1 MRSYASTVVSRPGL
15 PLDRPPVP
23 DGEVV
28 GDLALR
34 AASTPLSLFRLG
46 AFTLAFAGVHDLEAL
61 NDAHERVFRVN
72 APFVRSMVL
81 WRPAVKERRHRVN
94 RGRKKLQLII

>member
-1 MRSYASTVVSRPGL
+1 MSAV
-15 PLDRPPVP
+15 
-23 DGEVV
+23 
-28 GDLALR
+28 ALR

-72 APFVRSMVL
+72 APFVRAMVL
-81 WRPAVKERRHRVN
+81 GA
-94 RGRKKLQLII
+94 QQ